1 MFPSPQS
8 ALPLPRHPNLEHYRK
23 IAKDLVKGCKS
34 GEPTYVRNWAQE
46 WVERLVNLSG
56 LIITPQLPVRISNW
70 VDDVEAFAR
79 RHLESTAAGQR
90 ACALTAA
97 QFVIA
102 RSHGFESWPKF
113 CAHLRSLA
121 RASSPVSRFEAAA
134 EAVVNGELA
143 TLRRLLSDEQE
154 LIRAHSTREHAAT
167 LLHYVAANGVEGYR
181 QRTPSNIV
189 DIAEFLLQSGA
200 EIDATANVYGAACTT
215 LGLAATSI
223 HPERS
228 GLQDSLL
235 GLLLDSGA
243 DINYCPANSKQQ
255 SIVSECLANGRI
267 KAAQFLASRGAQLGL
282 VESAGLGR
290 IDQVESFFN
299 ADGSRKETPDRN
311 QLDSAL
317 LYACEY
323 GRTLV
328 VEFLLAHGGKMSAQS
343 RDGQTALHHA
353 VIGAHLHTVNLL
365 LKYKPSLEITN
376 SYGGT
381 AFGQALWSAAHG
393 GDTDLY
399 IPILETLLAAGAQVP
414 EQHVPI
420 NPPVDAWLAQ
430 HGSRAE
436 SAWRWLHE

>member
-1 MFPSPQS
+1 MFPNPQS
-8 ALPLPRHPNLEHYRK
+8 VLPLPRHPNLEHYRK

-34 GEPTYVRNWAQE
+34 GEPTYVRGWAQE
-46 WVERLVNLSG
+46 WVERWVNLSG
-56 LIITPQLPVRISNW
+56 LVITPQLPVRISSW

-79 RHLESTAAGQR
+79 RHLESAEAGER

-113 CAHLRSLA
+113 CAHLQSLA
-121 RASSPVSRFEAAA
+121 RASSPVYRFEAAA
-134 EAVVNGELA
+134 EAVVHGELA
-143 TLRRLLSDEQE
+143 TLRQLLSEEPQ
-154 LIRAHSTREHAAT
+154 LIRSHSTREHAAT
-167 LLHYVAANGVEGYR
+167 LLHYVSANGVEGYR

-189 DIAEFLLQSGA
+189 DIAEYLLRSGA

-223 HPERS
+223 HPERA

-235 GLLLDSGA
+235 GLLLDYGA
-243 DINYCPANSKQQ
+243 DINYCPANSAQQ
-255 SIVSECLANGRI
+255 SIVSTCLGNGRI
-267 KAAQFLASRGAQLGL
+267 RAAEFLASRGAHLGL

-290 IDQVESFFN
+290 IDQVESFFD
-299 ADGSRKETPDRN
+299 ADGSRKETADRS

-328 VEFLLAHGGKMSAQS
+328 VEFLLAHGGNMSAQS

-353 VIGAHLHTVNLL
+353 VIGAHLDTVNLL

-381 AFGQALWSAAHG
+381 VFGQALWSAAHG
-393 GDTDLY
+393 GDPDLY
-399 IPILETLLAAGAQVP
+399 VPILEALLAAGAQVP

-420 NPPVDAWLAQ
+420 NPPVNAWLAQ
-430 HGSRAE
+430 RGSHAE
-436 SAWRWLHE
+436 SAWRWAHE